1 MKADKQMN
9 MRNETDSLNN
19 PEKQIISYTSKHLP
33 LACQI
38 GLPKKPDITAHW
50 HEEIEILYILENS
63 LTVRVDKKTYFLK
76 KDSVFFI
83 NSRQVHQLVEGNC
96 KIMQLQFDSSL
107 FLQNYALQQDFI
119 RPILLNSQYHCY
131 NLTPDSNYYPEMKN
145 LILSVKNCFEKQ
157 PPAYQLRVIGFLHCG
172 MALLF
177 EIQDHA
183 EKTDSLE
190 PSDFNS
196 VENMYSYIV
205 RFYPEKIHLEDIA
218 KAGNVCRSKC
228 CQLFNRYFHMTPMQF
243 LNKYRLTVSRNLI
256 ISTPLPS
263 AEIAASCGFPNQS
276 YYIKI
281 FTSYFGMTPAEFRRK
296 NIRETSLPDNN
307 I

>member
-1 MKADKQMN
+1 MGVEIAEGTATVGKFLSNTLTGNDDQYNKFNELEVYYDLERCLKDEVDNLIYDIDDGDIVAARRFLTAYGMLQNTYNVNMDCYEEYIDKLYKAGL
-9 MRNETDSLNN
+9 LNN
-19 PEKQIISYTSKHLP
+19 
-33 LACQI
+33 
-38 GLPKKPDITAHW
+38 
-50 HEEIEILYILENS
+50 
-63 LTVRVDKKTYFLK
+63 
-76 KDSVFFI
+76 VFPGI
-83 NSRQVHQLVEGNC
+83 NSDKYERKYSEC
-96 KIMQLQFDSSL
+96 
-107 FLQNYALQQDFI
+107 
-119 RPILLNSQYHCY
+119 
-131 NLTPDSNYYPEMKN
+131 E
-145 LILSVKNCFEKQ
+145 SVRESTN
-157 PPAYQLRVIGFLHCG
+157 
-172 MALLF
+172 
-177 EIQDHA
+177 
-183 EKTDSLE
+183 
-190 PSDFNS
+190 
-196 VENMYSYIV
+196 NM
-205 RFYPEKIHLEDIA
+205 FLEDIA